1 MSASEPSG
9 ALLPARD
16 HSLRSAAVAAAA
28 ATAARAAAAAQ
39 QGTCCSPAVHWAG
52 SEWQV
57 PRYCSQHWPEHAPKS
72 MTRGGEKCAALNNAA
87 PLAPG
92 EPRMPNV
99 WLGCYVLR
107 GSRGARRLLDAFA
120 NSGYTGAEHVD
131 WQLSRLAHR
140 GAVKMLVV
148 SETNLVSVKRCHADA
163 RQKLDAS
170 GDRANT

>member
-1 MSASEPSG
+1 VPVRRVRSRVDASSSDDPS
-9 ALLPARD
+9 
-16 HSLRSAAVAAAA
+16 SLAS
-28 ATAARAAAAAQ
+28 
-39 QGTCCSPAVHWAG
+39 
-52 SEWQV
+52 
-57 PRYCSQHWPEHAPKS
+57 
-72 MTRGGEKCAALNNAA
+72 
-87 PLAPG
+87 G

>member
-39 QGTCCSPAVHWAG
+39 QGACCSPAVHWAG

-92 EPRMPNV
+92 GPATANAGVAWRALPR
-99 WLGCYVLR
+99 
-107 GSRGARRLLDAFA
+107 ARASCA
-120 NSGYTGAEHVD
+120 
-131 WQLSRLAHR
+131 LAGR
-140 GAVKMLVV
+140 RFLK
-148 SETNLVSVKRCHADA
+148 
-163 RQKLDAS
+163 
-170 GDRANT
+170 